1 MTAPGPRGFELAQ
14 VNVAR
19 LRAPLDAPEIADFVA
34 LLRPINELAERSP
47 GYVWR
52 LTGDGADATDI
63 RAFDDDLIIMNLS
76 VWESLEALR
85 AFTYDTRH
93 VAVLRRRLEWFERA
107 VEAYVAMWWIEAGT
121 HPTVAEAIDR
131 LERLRALGPTPEAFS
146 FRQPF
151 GPPDGERP
159 AEAGPPLVDAEFCW
173 PPMALA

>member
-1 MTAPGPRGFELAQ
+1 MTAPGPKRFELAQ

-34 LLRPINELAERSP
+34 QLGPINELAERSP

-63 RAFDDDLIIMNLS
+63 RAFDDDRIIMNLS
-76 VWESLEALR
+76 VWDSLETLR

-93 VAVLRRRLEWFERA
+93 VEVLRHRLEWFERA

-121 HPTVAEAIDR
+121 RPTVAEAIER
-131 LERLRALGPTPEAFS
+131 LERLRTVGPTPEVFD
-146 FRQPF
+146 FRKPF
-151 GPPDGERP
+151 GPLDGERHRRRFVP
-159 AEAGPPLVDAEFCW
+159 EATERAGPATPR
-173 PPMALA
+173 